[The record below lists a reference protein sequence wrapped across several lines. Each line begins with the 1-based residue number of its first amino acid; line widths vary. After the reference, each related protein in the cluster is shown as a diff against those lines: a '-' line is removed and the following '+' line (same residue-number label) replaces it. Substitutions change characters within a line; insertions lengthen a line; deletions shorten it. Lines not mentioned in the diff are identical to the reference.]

1 MTSTSSISSS
11 VKKLELSTGF
21 PAHHALFPW
30 SSLCLVPKTLREYGK
45 VSSIT
50 QGIKGKDTSSL
61 FPRYLTLIE
70 NSFPST
76 TCLNTMSGWRREK
89 HPGVEFLCDF
99 HVPLSPPSLNS
110 YPLPH
115 PSLRERKTRNTS
127 RNTDTRTCLQ
137 PTKVQSFFLKYHKL
151 RYTSNRY

>member
-1 MTSTSSISSS
+1 MTSTISISSS

-99 HVPLSPPSLNS
+99 HVPLSPPPSILILSLTPPYVNAK
-110 YPLPH
+110 H
-115 PSLRERKTRNTS
+115 EIHHETQTREPVHS
-127 RNTDTRTCLQ
+127 Q
-137 PTKVQSFFLKYHKL
+137 PKSKVFS
-151 RYTSNRY
+151 